1 MMKSLTFLKPYRLT
15 MGAAIFFLLVE
26 LIVELY
32 QPYILSKIIDKGI
45 LNNDLS
51 YVTKWGLVMLVLS
64 VVAFIG
70 GVLNTFYS
78 THVSQSFA
86 FGLRKSLFEKV
97 QTFSFTTFNFLPTS
111 SLITRLTNDVTQLQ
125 NTVFMSL
132 RIILRAPLMVVGS
145 VVMAL
150 ILDWKLSF
158 VLFFILPLLF
168 FFLNWMVQKGREL
181 FKRVQENV
189 DSVNSVLRENLMGMK
204 LIKAFVRN
212 DFEDERFQVINNN
225 LKRKTATAL
234 KTMEVTMPV
243 LLLFMNASILVV
255 LWYGNSKVHSNQS
268 NIGEIVAIVN
278 YISRITSTF
287 SVFSFIIM
295 AFSRARASSERIEE
309 VLTIEEDFIEK
320 NEGNKLRNRIEGKV
334 QFHDVSFQYPNTEND
349 VLQDISFVAYPK
361 TSIAI
366 LGSTGAGKTSL
377 FQLIPRLYDVSE
389 GTILIDDQDI
399 RKMNSKELR
408 GQIGYVPQEALLF
421 TGTIKENLLMGRENA
436 SDEDV
441 YTAAKHAQIHETIL
455 SFPNGYESKIGQKGV
470 NLSGGQKQRLAI
482 ARALLRKPSI
492 LLLDDST
499 SALDLKTEAKLIQ
512 SLKEYDCTIFIIT
525 QKISSA
531 INADKIL
538 IIDDGCLVEEGT
550 HDSLLESSKLY
561 KAIYYSQYGRE
572 EIPNAK
578 GAN

>member
-1 MMKSLTFLKPYRLT
+1 MKKSLTFLKPFRLT
-15 MGAAIFFLLVE
+15 MGAAIFFLLLE
-26 LIVELY
+26 LVVELY

-51 YVTKWGLVMLVLS
+51 YVTKWGIVMLVLS
-64 VVAFIG
+64 VVAFIA

-86 FGLRKSLFEKV
+86 FGLRKTLFEKV

-158 VLFFILPLLF
+158 ILFFILPILF

-255 LWYGNSKVHSNQS
+255 LWYGNSKVHSNES

-309 VLTIEEDFIEK
+309 VLSIEEDFIEK
-320 NEGNKLRNRIEGKV
+320 NEGNRLENRIEGKI
-334 QFHDVSFQYPNTEND
+334 QFHKVSFRYPNTEND

-361 TSIAI
+361 ATIAI

-377 FQLIPRLYDVSE
+377 FQLMPRLYDVNN

-421 TGTIKENLLMGRENA
+421 TGTIKENLLMGRESA

-441 YTAAKHAQIHETIL
+441 FTAAKHAQIHETIL

-499 SALDLKTEAKLIQ
+499 SALDLKTEAKLIN
-512 SLKEYDCTIFIIT
+512 SLREYECTIFIIT
-525 QKISSA
+525 QKISTA
-531 INADKIL
+531 KNADKIL

-550 HDSLLESSKLY
+550 HDSLLDTSKLY

-572 EIPNAK
+572 EMPNVK

>member
-45 LNNDLS
+45 LNNDLA
-51 YVTKWGLVMLVLS
+51 YVTKWGIVMLILS
-64 VVAFIG
+64 IVAFIG

-158 VLFFILPLLF
+158 ILFFILPILF

-320 NEGNKLRNRIEGKV
+320 NEGNKLRKRIEGKV
-334 QFHDVSFQYPNTEND
+334 QFHDVSFHYPNTDND
-349 VLQDISFVAYPK
+349 VLQDISFVAHPK

-377 FQLIPRLYDVSE
+377 FQLIPRLYDVNE

-441 YTAAKHAQIHETIL
+441 FTAAKHAQIHETIL
-455 SFPNGYESKIGQKGV
+455 SFPNGYDSKIGQKGV

-499 SALDLKTEAKLIQ
+499 SALDLKTEAKLIH

-531 INADKIL
+531 KNADKIL

-550 HDSLLESSKLY
+550 HDSLLQSSKLY
-561 KAIYYSQYGRE
+561 KAIYYSQYGRK
-572 EIPNAK
+572 EIPNVK

>member
-26 LIVELY
+26 LVVELY

-45 LNNDLS
+45 LNNDLA
-51 YVTKWGLVMLVLS
+51 YVTKWGIVMLILS
-64 VVAFIG
+64 IVAFIG

-158 VLFFILPLLF
+158 ILFFILPLLF
-168 FFLNWMVQKGREL
+168 VFLNWMVQKGREL

-320 NEGNKLRNRIEGKV
+320 NEGNKLRNRVEGKV

-349 VLQDISFVAYPK
+349 VLQDISFVVYPK

-441 YTAAKHAQIHETIL
+441 FTAAKHAQIHETIL

-531 INADKIL
+531 KNADKIL

-550 HDSLLESSKLY
+550 HDSLLETSKLY

-572 EIPNAK
+572 DIPNAK

>member
-1 MMKSLTFLKPYRLT
+1 MMKSLSFLKPYRLT

-26 LIVELY
+26 LVVELY

-45 LNNDLS
+45 LNNDLA
-51 YVTKWGLVMLVLS
+51 YVTKWGIVMLILS
-64 VVAFIG
+64 IVAFIG

-86 FGLRKSLFEKV
+86 FGIRKSLFEKV

-145 VVMAL
+145 VIMAL

-158 VLFFILPLLF
+158 ILFFILPLLF

-212 DFEDERFQVINNN
+212 DFEDEKFQVINND

-334 QFHDVSFQYPNTEND
+334 QFHDVSFHYPNTEND

-389 GTILIDDQDI
+389 GNILIDDQDI

-455 SFPNGYESKIGQKGV
+455 SFPYGYESKIGQKGV

-531 INADKIL
+531 KNADNIL

-550 HDSLLESSKLY
+550 HDSLLDSSKLY

-572 EIPNAK
+572 DIPNAK

>member
-309 VLTIEEDFIEK
+309 VLSIEEDFIEK

-334 QFHDVSFQYPNTEND
+334 QFHDVSFQYPNTENN

-377 FQLIPRLYDVSE
+377 FQLIPRLYDVSA

-421 TGTIKENLLMGRENA
+421 TGTIKENLLMGRETA

-482 ARALLRKPSI
+482 ARALLRKPSL

-531 INADKIL
+531 KNADKIL
-538 IIDDGCLVEEGT
+538 IIDDGCLVKEGT

>member
-225 LKRKTATAL
+225 LKSKTATAL

-377 FQLIPRLYDVSE
+377 FQLIPRLYDVSD

-421 TGTIKENLLMGRENA
+421 TGTIKENLLMGKETA

-531 INADKIL
+531 KNADKIL

>member
-1 MMKSLTFLKPYRLT
+1 MKSLTFLKPYRLT

-51 YVTKWGLVMLVLS
+51 YVIKWGIVMLILS

-86 FGLRKSLFEKV
+86 FGLRKALFEKV

-255 LWYGNSKVHSNQS
+255 LWYGNSKVHSDQS

-320 NEGNKLRNRIEGKV
+320 NEGNTFENRIEGKV
-334 QFHDVSFQYPNTEND
+334 QFHDVSFHYPNTEND
-349 VLQDISFVAYPK
+349 VLHDISFVAYPK

-436 SDEDV
+436 SDEDIF
-441 YTAAKHAQIHETIL
+441 TAAKHAQIHETIL

-499 SALDLKTEAKLIQ
+499 SALDLKTEAKLIH
-512 SLKEYDCTIFIIT
+512 SLKEYECTILIIT

-531 INADKIL
+531 KNADKIL

-550 HDSLLESSKLY
+550 HDSLLQSSKLY

-572 EIPNAK
+572 EIPNVK

>member
-15 MGAAIFFLLVE
+15 MSAAIFFLFVE

-51 YVTKWGLVMLVLS
+51 YVIKWGFVMLLLS
-64 VVAFIG
+64 IVAFIG

-97 QTFSFTTFNFLPTS
+97 QTFSFTTFNFLSTS

-320 NEGNKLRNRIEGKV
+320 NEGNRLANRIEGKV
-334 QFHDVSFQYPNTEND
+334 QFHDVSFHYPNTEND

-499 SALDLKTEAKLIQ
+499 SALDLKTESKLIH

-531 INADKIL
+531 KNADKIL

-572 EIPNAK
+572 VIPNVK

>member
-26 LIVELY
+26 LVVELY

-45 LNNDLS
+45 LNNDLA
-51 YVTKWGLVMLVLS
+51 YVTKWGIVMLILS
-64 VVAFIG
+64 IVAFIG

-158 VLFFILPLLF
+158 ILFFILPLLF
-168 FFLNWMVQKGREL
+168 VFLNWMVHKGREL

-349 VLQDISFVAYPK
+349 VLQDISFVVYPK

-441 YTAAKHAQIHETIL
+441 FTAAKHAQIHETIL

-531 INADKIL
+531 KNADKIL

-550 HDSLLESSKLY
+550 HDSLLETSKLY

-572 EIPNAK
+572 DIPNAK

>member
-26 LIVELY
+26 LVVELY

-225 LKRKTATAL
+225 LKSKTATAL

-377 FQLIPRLYDVSE
+377 FQLIPRLYDVSD

-441 YTAAKHAQIHETIL
+441 FTAAKHAQIHETIL

-531 INADKIL
+531 KNADKIL

-572 EIPNAK
+572 DIPNAK

>member
-45 LNNDLS
+45 LNNDLG
-51 YVTKWGLVMLVLS
+51 YVTKWGIVMLILS
-64 VVAFIG
+64 IVAFIG

-158 VLFFILPLLF
+158 ILFFILPILF

-334 QFHDVSFQYPNTEND
+334 QFHDVSFHYPNTEND
-349 VLQDISFVAYPK
+349 VLQEISFVAHPK

-377 FQLIPRLYDVSE
+377 FQLIPRLYDVNE

-436 SDEDV
+436 SDEEV
-441 YTAAKHAQIHETIL
+441 FTAAKHAQIHETIL

-499 SALDLKTEAKLIQ
+499 SALDLKTEAKLIH

-531 INADKIL
+531 KNADKIL

-550 HDSLLESSKLY
+550 HDSLLQSSKLY

-572 EIPNAK
+572 EIPNVK

>member
-1 MMKSLTFLKPYRLT
+1 MMKSLTFLKPYRIT

-51 YVTKWGLVMLVLS
+51 YVTKWGIVMLLLS
-64 VVAFIG
+64 IVAFIA

-158 VLFFILPLLF
+158 ILFFILPLLF
-168 FFLNWMVQKGREL
+168 FFLNWMVQKGRVL
-181 FKRVQENV
+181 FKKVQENV

-212 DFEDERFQVINNN
+212 DFEDERFQLINNN

-243 LLLFMNASILVV
+243 LLIFMNASILVV
-255 LWYGNSKVHSNQS
+255 LWYGNSKVHSNQA

-320 NEGNKLRNRIEGKV
+320 NEGNRLVNRIEGKV
-334 QFHDVSFQYPNTEND
+334 QFHNVSFQYPNTEND
-349 VLQDISFVAYPK
+349 VLQDINFVAYPK

-389 GTILIDDQDI
+389 GTILIDEQDI

-436 SDEDV
+436 SEEDIH
-441 YTAAKHAQIHETIL
+441 TAAKHAQIHETIL

-512 SLKEYDCTIFIIT
+512 SLKEYNCTIFIIT

-531 INADKIL
+531 KNADHIL

-550 HDSLLESSKLY
+550 HDTLLQSSKLY
-561 KAIYYSQYGRE
+561 NAIYYSQYGRE
-572 EIPNAK
+572 EIPNVK
-578 GAN
+578 GVN